1 MNDPLKI
8 NIEGKLFSFS
18 TSKLSK
24 QAQEEL
30 FALFYEDEERKQIS
44 IVELL
49 QAYIIAIEK
58 YAKIHTSLELLY
70 YEIENAS
77 ISPQNITSQTM
88 QDSQP

>member
-58 YAKIHTSLELLY
+58 YAKIQKTERV
-70 YEIENAS
+70 
-77 ISPQNITSQTM
+77 
-88 QDSQP
+88 

>member
-58 YAKIHTSLELLY
+58 YEG
-70 YEIENAS
+70 EE
-77 ISPQNITSQTM
+77 
-88 QDSQP
+88 

>member
-70 YEIENAS
+70 HEIENAS
-77 ISPQNITSQTM
+77 IAPQNITSQTI